1 VIRFFSFIYIFL
13 AIFLIRAYTFAD
25 PSLPGGETSNQVE
38 NKNSFS
44 LSSRN
49 LEEHMRI
56 NFLVGNA
63 LFERMWEDSSISKNI
78 AKDGLG
84 PFFSARS
91 CESCHIND
99 GRGHIPLTNKEDKIS
114 VVIQISQN
122 IAQSNDY
129 IKNIEDDIYG
139 GQISEFAVKD
149 VLKEADIIID
159 YKYSLEMYEDGRV
172 VELRRPIIKIDNLN
186 YGDFNESTTF
196 SARIAQPMIGLGLIE
211 HISDQSLLMNEDIN
225 DTNNDGV
232 SGKAN
237 KVWDI
242 ENENLAIGRFG
253 WKAAQ
258 PSVYQQTADAFYHD
272 MGLSNKLYSNPF
284 NCTSKQVECTKAIS
298 GNSEEYDDLEV
309 SSDQLDLVTFYSS
322 QLGVP
327 ARRSIN
333 AENVKKGKE
342 IFFELNC
349 NSCHVES
356 FTTGDSGSHANL
368 NNQIIYPY
376 SDFLLHDMGES
387 LSDGVSEFLAQGSE
401 WRTPP
406 LWGIGLTNIVSEEYG
421 YLHDGRAR
429 TIEEAILWH
438 GGEANEIIQ
447 NYKKLKK
454 SEVNQLLSFINSL

>member
-1 VIRFFSFIYIFL
+1 MIRFFSFIYLFL
-13 AIFLIRAYTFAD
+13 AIFLIRADTFAD

-99 GRGHIPLTNKEDKIS
+99 GRGHTPLTNKEDKIS

-122 IAQSNDY
+122 VEQSNDY
-129 IKNIEDDIYG
+129 IKNIDDDTYG

-186 YGDFNESTTF
+186 YGEFNESTTF

-211 HISDQSLLMNEDIN
+211 HISDKSLLMNEDID
-225 DTNNDGV
+225 DTNKDGV

-237 KVWDI
+237 KVWD
-242 ENENLAIGRFG
+242 
-253 WKAAQ
+253 
-258 PSVYQQTADAFYHD
+258 
-272 MGLSNKLYSNPF
+272 LSL
-284 NCTSKQVECTKAIS
+284 IH
-298 GNSEEYDDLEV
+298 
-309 SSDQLDLVTFYSS
+309 
-322 QLGVP
+322 
-327 ARRSIN
+327 I
-333 AENVKKGKE
+333 
-342 IFFELNC
+342 
-349 NSCHVES
+349 
-356 FTTGDSGSHANL
+356 
-368 NNQIIYPY
+368 
-376 SDFLLHDMGES
+376 
-387 LSDGVSEFLAQGSE
+387 
-401 WRTPP
+401 
-406 LWGIGLTNIVSEEYG
+406 
-421 YLHDGRAR
+421 
-429 TIEEAILWH
+429 
-438 GGEANEIIQ
+438 
-447 NYKKLKK
+447 
-454 SEVNQLLSFINSL
+454 

>member
-1 VIRFFSFIYIFL
+1 MIRFFSFIYIFL
-13 AIFLIRAYTFAD
+13 AIFLIRADTFAD

-99 GRGHIPLTNKEDKIS
+99 GRGHIPITNKEDKIS

-172 VELRRPIIKIDNLN
+172 VELRRPIIKIYNLN
-186 YGDFNESTTF
+186 YGDFNESTIF

-242 ENENLAIGRFG
+242 ENEKLAIGRFG

-284 NCTSKQVECTKAIS
+284 NCTSKQVECAKAIS

-309 SSDQLDLVTFYSS
+309 SNDQLDLVTFYSS

-342 IFFELNC
+342 IFFALNC

-356 FTTGDSGSHANL
+356 FTTGDTGSHANL

-387 LSDGVSEFLAQGSE
+387 LSDGVSEFFAQGSE

-406 LWGIGLTNIVSEEYG
+406 LWGIGLTSIVSDEYG

-447 NYKKLKK
+447 N
-454 SEVNQLLSFINSL
+454 

>member
-1 VIRFFSFIYIFL
+1 MIRFFSFIYIFL

-25 PSLPGGETSNQVE
+25 PYLPGGETSNQVE

-122 IAQSNDY
+122 IEQPNDY
-129 IKNIEDDIYG
+129 IKNIEDDTYG

-186 YGDFNESTTF
+186 YGEFNESTTF

-211 HISDQSLLMNEDIN
+211 HISDQSLLMNEDID
-225 DTNNDGV
+225 DTNKDGV

-242 ENENLAIGRFG
+242 QKEKLAIGRFG

-284 NCTSKQVECTKAIS
+284 NCTSKQVECAKAIS

-309 SSDQLDLVTFYSS
+309 SNDQLDLVTFYSS

-342 IFFELNC
+342 IFFALNC

-356 FTTGDSGSHANL
+356 FTTGDTGSHANL
-368 NNQIIYPY
+368 NNQMIYPY

-406 LWGIGLTNIVSEEYG
+406 LWGIGLTSIVSDEYG

-454 SEVNQLLSFINSL
+454 NEVNQLLSFINSL

>member
-1 VIRFFSFIYIFL
+1 MIRFFSFIYIFL
-13 AIFLIRAYTFAD
+13 AIFLIRADTFAD
-25 PSLPGGETSNQVE
+25 PSLPGGETSSQVE

-99 GRGHIPLTNKEDKIS
+99 GRGHIPITNKEDKIS

-159 YKYSLEMYEDGRV
+159 YEYSLEIYEDGRV

-186 YGDFNESTTF
+186 YGDFNESTIF

-242 ENENLAIGRFG
+242 ENENLAIGRYG

-258 PSVYQQTADAFYHD
+258 PSVYQQTADAFYND

-298 GNSEEYDDLEV
+298 GNSEEYDGLEV
-309 SSDQLDLVTFYSS
+309 SNDQLDLVTFYSS

-327 ARRSIN
+327 ARRN
-333 AENVKKGKE
+333 MTAENVKKGKE
-342 IFFELNC
+342 IFFALNC

-356 FTTGDSGSHANL
+356 FTTGDSGSHTNL
-368 NNQIIYPY
+368 NNQIMYPY

-387 LSDGVSEFLAQGSE
+387 LSDGVSEFLALGSE

-406 LWGIGLTNIVSEEYG
+406 LWGIGLTNIVSDEYG

-438 GGEANEIIQ
+438 GGEAKEIIQ

-454 SEVNQLLSFINSL
+454 NEVNQLLSFINSL

>member
-1 VIRFFSFIYIFL
+1 MIRFFSFIYIFL
-13 AIFLIRAYTFAD
+13 AFFLIRADTFAD

-99 GRGHIPLTNKEDKIS
+99 GRGHIPITNKEDKIS

-242 ENENLAIGRFG
+242 ENEKLAIGRFG

-284 NCTSKQVECTKAIS
+284 NCTSKQVECAKAIS

-309 SSDQLDLVTFYSS
+309 SNDQLDLVTFYSS

-368 NNQIIYPY
+368 KNQIIYPY

-387 LSDGVSEFLAQGSE
+387 LSDGVSEFLAQGSD

-406 LWGIGLTNIVSEEYG
+406 LWGIGLTSIVSDEYG

>member
-1 VIRFFSFIYIFL
+1 MIRFFSFIYIFL
-13 AIFLIRAYTFAD
+13 SIFVIRADTFAD
-25 PSLPGGETSNQVE
+25 PYLPGGETSNQVE

-122 IAQSNDY
+122 IEQSNNDV
-129 IKNIEDDIYG
+129 KNIEDDIYG

-149 VLKEADIIID
+149 VLKEADILID

-186 YGDFNESTTF
+186 YGEFNESTTF

-211 HISDQSLLMNEDIN
+211 NISDQSLLVYEDIN
-225 DTNNDGV
+225 DLNNDGV
-232 SGKAN
+232 SGRAN

-242 ENENLAIGRFG
+242 EKEKLAIGRFG

-258 PSVYQQTADAFYHD
+258 PSVYQQTADAFYND
-272 MGLSNKLYSNPF
+272 MGLSNKLYNNPF
-284 NCTSKQVECTKAIS
+284 NCTSKQEDCNRAIS
-298 GNSEEYDDLEV
+298 GNSEEHDNLEV

-327 ARRSIN
+327 ARRNLN
-333 AENVKKGKE
+333 AVNVKKGKE
-342 IFFELNC
+342 IFFALNC
-349 NSCHVES
+349 NSCHVSS
-356 FTTGDSGSHANL
+356 FETDNSGIHANL
-368 NNQIIYPY
+368 KNQIIYPY

-438 GGEANEIIQ
+438 GGEAKEIIQ